1 MSELNGVNRAL
12 RLVAAFVLGLGLP
25 GAAAAGTRVAP
36 AGVQA
41 DVVVTFTDSTLRI
54 TPAALQA
61 GTATFFVVNKGKRR
75 HALLI
80 SGPELKGVHSG
91 TLRPGRSAT
100 LKLKLRTGWYRLAD
114 PLGLSHGHAGRIQV
128 KPGTLVSG
136 STGSTVAAPPGSS
149 EMCGGVIP

>member
-1 MSELNGVNRAL
+1 MNELDGVNRAS

-25 GAAAAGTRVAP
+25 GAAAAGTRVGP

-41 DVVVTFTDSTLRI
+41 DVVVTFTDSTLRV
-54 TPAALQA
+54 TPGALEA
-61 GTATFFVVNKGKRR
+61 GTATFFVVNKGKTL

-80 SGPELKGVHSG
+80 SGPGLNGVHTG

-100 LKLKLRTGWYRLAD
+100 LKVKLRTGWYRLGD
-114 PLGLSHGHAGRIQV
+114 PLGLSHGQAGRIQV

-136 STGSTVAAPPGSS
+136 GTGSTVAPPPGSS